1 MRKICYIIVCSLFL
15 FSCAKEEKKEDC
27 DILKYGAFD
36 VYQKGQKVGSFYRKD
51 SLQVETYVGKKIT
64 GLTKVKQ
71 VDKCQYVLRSYW
83 PKKNIDTMNF
93 TVNYTVKSKEEINYE
108 LRPTYL
114 KTERKLRGKIVKV
127 SDTIK
132 ADILKKF
139 GNL

>member
-1 MRKICYIIVCSLFL
+1 
-15 FSCAKEEKKEDC
+15 
-27 DILKYGAFD
+27 
-36 VYQKGQKVGSFYRKD
+36 
-51 SLQVETYVGKKIT
+51 
-64 GLTKVKQ
+64 
-71 VDKCQYVLRSYW
+71 
-83 PKKNIDTMNF
+83 MNF